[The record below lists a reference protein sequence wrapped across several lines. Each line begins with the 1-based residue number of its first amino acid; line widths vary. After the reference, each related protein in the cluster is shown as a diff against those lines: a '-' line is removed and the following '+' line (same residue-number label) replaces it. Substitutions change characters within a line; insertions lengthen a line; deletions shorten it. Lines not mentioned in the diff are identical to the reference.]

1 MKNTST
7 NLSEMNEKQLL
18 LTNSVGEEFCTTR
31 EAAKILGLS
40 MSSVQEMVESNT
52 LGAWKTKGGHRRVSI
67 RSVREQLDKR
77 SGDGEG
83 TNLSASSL
91 LNVLIAEDDLALQK
105 LYKLTLDGWNMPM
118 SLKIVGSG
126 FEGLLNI
133 GQQLPDI
140 VILDL
145 KMPGLDGFEMIRA
158 LRATQNMQNMDIIVV
173 TGMGLDQIKSR
184 GGLPDTV
191 TVYEKPIPFAEIR
204 GYFQAKI
211 TQLHR
216 RALNINR

>member
-1 MKNTST
+1 
-7 NLSEMNEKQLL
+7 
-18 LTNSVGEEFCTTR
+18 
-31 EAAKILGLS
+31 
-40 MSSVQEMVESNT
+40 
-52 LGAWKTKGGHRRVSI
+52 
-67 RSVREQLDKR
+67 
-77 SGDGEG
+77 
-83 TNLSASSL
+83 
-91 LNVLIAEDDLALQK
+91 
-105 LYKLTLDGWNMPM
+105 M

-216 RALNINR
+216 RILNKNR